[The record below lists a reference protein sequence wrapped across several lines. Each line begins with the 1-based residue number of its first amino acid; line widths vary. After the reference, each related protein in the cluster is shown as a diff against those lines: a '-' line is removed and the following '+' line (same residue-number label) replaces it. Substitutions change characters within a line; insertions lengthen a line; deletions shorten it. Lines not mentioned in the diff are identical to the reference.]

1 MVKRI
6 IKGIIMSV
14 IILIIA
20 TILSFLIR
28 LFQITCPIL
37 FTVFFV
43 IVVLATGFSFA
54 NKIWQ

>member
-1 MVKRI
+1 MIKKI
-6 IKGIIMSV
+6 IRGILMSV

-20 TILSFLIR
+20 TVLSLLIR

-43 IVVLATGFSFA
+43 IVVLVAGFSFA
-54 NKIWQ
+54 NKFWQ